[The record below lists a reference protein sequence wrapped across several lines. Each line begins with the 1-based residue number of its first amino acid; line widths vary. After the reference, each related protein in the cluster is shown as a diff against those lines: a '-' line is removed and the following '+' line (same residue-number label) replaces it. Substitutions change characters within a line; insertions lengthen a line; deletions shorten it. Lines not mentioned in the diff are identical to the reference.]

1 MELRLLGPVEAVAAD
16 GHPVV
21 LGGPTQAALL
31 ALLALESPGLIDTD
45 RLAGDLWPERA
56 PRDPDASLQVAVSR
70 LRKALGPGTI
80 ETGRSGY
87 RLNVAPEQLDI
98 ERFRRHTV
106 RGRRSLA
113 DGEPYRAGE
122 GLRQALAQWR
132 GDALSDLKRYDFA
145 LRAASILEEE
155 RLAVVET
162 LMEAELATGRHE
174 HVIGDLAGLVEA
186 HPLRERLR
194 GLHMLA
200 LYRSGRQAD
209 ALRSFGRLR
218 ELLAEELGVD
228 PSHDLVELEERILM
242 QDPALGV
249 ATVSADPTALN
260 EGGDLVAFSRG
271 QVIIE
276 EGAPS
281 DTVYWIEEGTV
292 QVYRA
297 SPDGEEVLAELG
309 PGRYFGELAGLLGI
323 RRTASVRAVTPV
335 TVSAHTTDGFRRR
348 LAVGVR

>member
-1 MELRLLGPVEAVAAD
+1 VEIRLLGPIEVVAND
-16 GHPVV
+16 GHPVA

-31 ALLALESPGLIDTD
+31 ALLALEAPDLIDSD
-45 RLAGDLWPERA
+45 RIAGELWAEKS

-70 LRKALGPGTI
+70 LRKAMGGDLI

-87 RLNVAPEQLDI
+87 RLLVPIERLDV

-113 DGEPYRAGE
+113 AGEPYRAGE

-132 GDALSDLKRYDFA
+132 GDALADLKRYEFA
-145 LRAASILEEE
+145 LRAAAILEEE

-162 LMEAELATGRHE
+162 LMDAELAAGRHE

-194 GLHMLA
+194 GLQMLA
-200 LYRSGRQAD
+200 LYRSGRQAE
-209 ALRSFGRLR
+209 ALRAFGRLR
-218 ELLAEELGVD
+218 ELLADELGVD
-228 PSHDLVELEERILM
+228 PSHELVELEERILM
-242 QDPALGV
+242 QDPALDV
-249 ATVSADPTALN
+249 ADTAVDQDAPT
-260 EGGDLVAFSRG
+260 EGGELVAFSKG

-297 SPDGEEVLAELG
+297 SSNGEEVLAELG

-323 RRTASVRAVTPV
+323 RRTASVRALTAV

-348 LAVGVR
+348 LAVGAG